1 MSAVIFKIAIEIFLI
16 AFATMGLM
24 FACLTFY
31 KGGVLQLNWDKLTE
45 DFKRDKPEVIK
56 VESKEE

>member
-1 MSAVIFKIAIEIFLI
+1 
-16 AFATMGLM
+16 
-24 FACLTFY
+24 
-31 KGGVLQLNWDKLTE
+31 LNWDKLTE